1 MTEHAPL
8 EIAPVPYARMR
19 MRWRSAL
26 RSLQALLADPDD
38 TARAIEVNL
47 AIGARDF
54 ERSFRRFA
62 ATAEGRALLCERPP
76 LAAALSDRDAL
87 ARLHPDSL
95 GRAYLV
101 YLDANAFRATGLL
114 ELQHATQARW
124 EREQGYP
131 PIDPVRAWYRDRQIL
146 AHDLFHVV
154 TGIGTDDLGEATLLA
169 FSQAQIGGRGN
180 ALLTA
185 GAAFEVLRVL
195 GPRWLGYP
203 WRAWR
208 RGRRA
213 VDLIA
218 LPWEELLPL
227 RLSTVRRI
235 ARVGEPEEMHPDG
248 VVHGHRLGDGG
259 YTPV

>member
-8 EIAPVPYARMR
+8 EIPSVPADQLR
-19 MRWRSAL
+19 MRWRRAL
-26 RSLQALLADPDD
+26 RSLRALLADPDD
-38 TARAIEVNL
+38 TAKAIEVNL

-54 ERSFRRFA
+54 ERSLQRFA
-62 ATAEGRALLCERPP
+62 ATAEGQALLRERPS
-76 LAAALSDRDAL
+76 LVAALSDRDAL
-87 ARLHPDSL
+87 ARMPPDSL
-95 GRAYLV
+95 GRAYLA
-101 YLDANAFRATGLL
+101 YLDANAFTATGLL

-124 EREQGYP
+124 ERQEGYP
-131 PIDPVRAWYRDRQIL
+131 PIDPVRAWYRDRGIL

-154 TGIGTDDLGEATLLA
+154 TGYGTDDLGEATLLA

-195 GPRWLGYP
+195 GLRWLAYP

-208 RGRRA
+208 RGRGA
-213 VDLIA
+213 VRLLA

-235 ARVGEPEEMHPDG
+235 ARVGELEEMHPGG
-248 VVHGHRLGDGG
+248 VIHGHRLGDGG
-259 YTPV
+259 YLG